1 MSEEGRER
9 EIQERLHAEKVPVLK
24 VSAGNLPGVAAGLRG
39 PRHPADGFAAVGRR
53 FSPLAERRRAG
64 GIKTPLRTGGTPQSV
79 AAVRGERREAAGGGA
94 RGSGVS
100 APPGS
105 YRAPPV
111 SGGRLRERGR
121 APSLRRRTPALG
133 RPGGPTLGHGRGA
146 PDGGAGQ
153 PPLLW
158 WQRGGAVAALDGGRI
173 SPR

>member
-1 MSEEGRER
+1 MLKAS
-9 EIQERLHAEKVPVLK
+9 PV
-24 VSAGNLPGVAAGLRG
+24 SLPGVDARLRG
-39 PRHPADGFAAVGRR
+39 SRHSADGFATVGRR

-79 AAVRGERREAAGGGA
+79 AAVCGGRREAAGGGA
-94 RGSGVS
+94 WGSGVS

-105 YRAPPV
+105 HRAPPV
-111 SGGRLRERGR
+111 SGGGLGERRR

-146 PDGGAGQ
+146 PDGRAGQ

-158 WQRGGAVAALDGGRI
+158 RQRGGAVATLDGGRI